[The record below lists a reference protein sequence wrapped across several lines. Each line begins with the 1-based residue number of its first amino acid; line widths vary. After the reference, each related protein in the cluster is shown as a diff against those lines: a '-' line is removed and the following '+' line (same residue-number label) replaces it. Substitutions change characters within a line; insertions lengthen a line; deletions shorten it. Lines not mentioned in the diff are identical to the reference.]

1 MNLLYIKNEVK
12 EMDEKLS
19 DNKINEVVQEYVDTY
34 KDKEIK
40 FDKINVLL
48 PSFLFDMVNE
58 GFDSVEQVRMSN
70 GVFIT
75 LIINDYYEYIQKLY
89 DINPELYDEERLKYV
104 RKQVHVTITPKTTK
118 TIEEIKSLIGT
129 SDRVGVVKSAI
140 EHYVRVNKQSKVEN
154 EMV

>member
-1 MNLLYIKNEVK
+1 
-12 EMDEKLS
+12 MDKKLS
-19 DNKINEVVQEYVDTY
+19 DDKINEVVQEYVDTY

-48 PSFLFDMVNE
+48 PSFLFDVVNE

-70 GVFIT
+70 GIFIT

-89 DINPELYDEERLKYV
+89 DINPSLYNEERLRYV
-104 RKQVHVTITPKTTK
+104 RKQVHITITPETTK

-129 SDRVGVVKSAI
+129 SDKVGVVKSAI
-140 EHYVRVNKQSKVEN
+140 EHYIEINKQKEG
-154 EMV
+154 E

>member
-1 MNLLYIKNEVK
+1 
-12 EMDEKLS
+12 MDGKTNNKI
-19 DNKINEVVQEYVDTY
+19 DDDKINEVVQKYVDTY
-34 KDKEIK
+34 KDKGIK

-70 GVFIT
+70 GIFIT

-89 DINPELYDEERLKYV
+89 NINPKLYEDERLKYV
-104 RKQVHVTITPKTTK
+104 RKQVHVTITPETTE

-129 SDRVGVVKSAI
+129 SDRVGVVKNAI
-140 EHYVRVNKQSKVEN
+140 EYYIRTKSNNTLKEDTLQ
-154 EMV
+154 

>member
-1 MNLLYIKNEVK
+1 MSEKIDNEI
-12 EMDEKLS
+12 D

-34 KDKEIK
+34 KNKDIK

-75 LIINDYYEYIQKLY
+75 LIINDYYQYIQKLY

-104 RKQVHVTITPKTTK
+104 RKQVHVTITPETTEI
-118 TIEEIKSLIGT
+118 IEEIKSLIGT
-129 SDRVGVVKSAI
+129 SDKVGVVKSAI
-140 EHYVRVNKQSKVEN
+140 EHYVRVNKQKESE
-154 EMV
+154 

>member
-1 MNLLYIKNEVK
+1 MSEKTNNEI
-12 EMDEKLS
+12 D
-19 DNKINEVVQEYVDTY
+19 DNKINKVVQEYVDTY

-75 LIINDYYEYIQKLY
+75 LIINDYYQYIQKLY

-104 RKQVHVTITPKTTK
+104 RKQVHVTITPETTK

-140 EHYVRVNKQSKVEN
+140 EHYVSTKKQKKGE
-154 EMV
+154 

>member
-1 MNLLYIKNEVK
+1 MSEKTNNEI
-12 EMDEKLS
+12 D
-19 DNKINEVVQEYVDTY
+19 DNKINKVVQEYVDTY

-70 GVFIT
+70 GIFIT

-89 DINPELYDEERLKYV
+89 DVNPLLYDEERLKYV
-104 RKQVHVTITPKTTK
+104 RKQVHVTISPQTMN
-118 TIEEIKSLIGT
+118 TIEEIKKLVGT

-140 EHYVRVNKQSKVEN
+140 EHYVGTKKQKDE
-154 EMV
+154 